1 MHLFTFIGI
10 NVMLTVIITV
20 LLFDMSRP
28 PISNWIHSPI
38 LESLSTYYQ
47 KRSITQIALYTG
59 IIKTIV
65 ICCSMFITFFAFK
78 FSYPKTAFQ
87 LIYFYCIVFPISFIA
102 AHLLRYINLENDLE
116 SYYEKMNPGIALG
129 IHSLFTVSI
138 TYIFM
143 KFFLSLL
150 CKYFFLGSHE

>member
-1 MHLFTFIGI
+1 MLSYIHLIRTSCINPTQQNRFTF
-10 NVMLTVIITV
+10 VII
-20 LLFDMSRP
+20 
-28 PISNWIHSPI
+28 
-38 LESLSTYYQ
+38 
-47 KRSITQIALYTG
+47 
-59 IIKTIV
+59 
-65 ICCSMFITFFAFK
+65 
-78 FSYPKTAFQ
+78 
-87 LIYFYCIVFPISFIA
+87 IVFPISFIA